1 MTTEVVPLS
10 LALTVLEVALW
21 CVWAAHTVPKLLE
34 HPELPPSLPLPPPL
48 HQSSPSPPLSS
59 VSPSA
64 HPQPT
69 ICAVGLPRV
78 CQSPSTS
85 WLEYPL
91 SPPPTY
97 ESRTPPRPFD
107 PAAPPWLLAPSS
119 PPWPVSPPAPPGSLV
134 PPAPPWSVVD
144 HLPLRDSIPPAAP
157 RPSGSVRLLLSFG
170 STVAF
175 QIPASASVA
184 GAICSALA
192 LQILLVAL
200 AHRFSIS
207 ASGSTSTCSAAVGQ
221 YPGVISPS
229 STMAPPSIVSTLDSV
244 RPPPEHPPI
253 RPACLPAIPLPSP
266 VTIPTP
272 LLVSSS
278 EVPLRPFLP
287 VYDVSSGRGAN
298 CHSYGL
304 FVVFSPS
311 CAHIWLCS

>member
-144 HLPLRDSIPPAAP
+144 SE
-157 RPSGSVRLLLSFG
+157 GTLLAL
-170 STVAF
+170 VAF
-175 QIPASASVA
+175 NQ
-184 GAICSALA
+184 
-192 LQILLVAL
+192 LVL
-200 AHRFSIS
+200 RIEKEHSCQWCF
-207 ASGSTSTCSAAVGQ
+207 TD
-221 YPGVISPS
+221 
-229 STMAPPSIVSTLDSV
+229 STMHLD
-244 RPPPEHPPI
+244 R
-253 RPACLPAIPLPSP
+253 A
-266 VTIPTP
+266 
-272 LLVSSS
+272 
-278 EVPLRPFLP
+278 
-287 VYDVSSGRGAN
+287 G
-298 CHSYGL
+298 
-304 FVVFSPS
+304 
-311 CAHIWLCS
+311 